1 MKLASFFSGAGG
13 LDQGFKREGFSTLFA
28 NEFDPQI
35 ANTFAKNHPQAKLYV
50 GSIADLLGSELL
62 PTGIDGFIGGPP
74 CQSWSAA
81 GAKRGADDPRGQLFF
96 TYLNLI
102 ERYQPKFFVAEN
114 VPGILTER
122 NKASLESLLRLMTA
136 AGYNVSFGL
145 MNAANYG
152 VAQDRKRVIFVGIRK
167 DLNTW
172 FARPQENKS
181 KKTLMS
187 AIGDLDPRP
196 RAAHF
201 GESFEFDELTTIENH
216 HYLESKHF
224 SPIYMSRNRVRPWS
238 SQSFTIQ
245 ASASH
250 APLHP
255 IAPAMQLVEKDKFR
269 FDPSS
274 QDQYRRLSVRECARI
289 QDFPDSYIFDYRTIG
304 TGYKMVGNAVPVG
317 LAAAVAR
324 GVKMALLH
332 KWQPNSAVDFQ
343 TYNF

>member
-1 MKLASFFSGAGG
+1 MNLASFFSGAGG
-13 LDQGFKREGFSTLFA
+13 LDQGFKKEGFSTLFA

-35 ANTFAKNHPQAKLYV
+35 ANTFAKNHPEAKLYV
-50 GSIADLLGSELL
+50 GSIADLLETSLL
-62 PTGIDGFIGGPP
+62 PAGIDGFIGGPP

-122 NKASLESLLRLMTA
+122 NKESLQSLLRLMTDS
-136 AGYNVSFGL
+136 GYNVSYGL
-145 MNAANYG
+145 MDAANYG

-172 FARPQENKS
+172 FARPPENKT
-181 KKTLMS
+181 KKTLLS
-187 AIGDLDPRP
+187 AIGDLNPNA
-196 RAAHF
+196 RAANF
-201 GESFEFDELTTIENH
+201 GESFEFDELKRIANH
-216 HYLESKHF
+216 HYLANEHF
-224 SPIYMSRNRVRPWS
+224 SPIYMSRNRVRPWNA
-238 SQSFTIQ
+238 QSFTIQ

-255 IAPAMQLVEKDKFR
+255 LAPAMQLVGKDKFR
-269 FDPSS
+269 FDPSA
-274 QDQYRRLSVRECARI
+274 QEQYRRLSVRECARI
-289 QDFPDSYIFDYRTIG
+289 QDFPDSYVFEYKTIG
-304 TGYKMVGNAVPVG
+304 IGYKMIGNAVPVG

-324 GVKMALLH
+324 GVKTALLQ
-332 KWQPNSAVDFQ
+332 KWKPNSAVEFQ
-343 TYNF
+343 AYKF